1 MIKIN
6 MAEPK
11 DKNLYQQSKNKYS
24 SMKHSAYKSGLIVK
38 YYKELYAKK
47 HKSTD
52 AYIGEKNKNKGLSRW
67 FSEKWRTQD
76 GKKEYSSKKDVFRPT
91 VKKTKDTPTTY
102 KELTP
107 KQVRDA
113 MIEKAKTG
121 RVKKYNK

>member
-11 DKNLYQQSKNKYS
+11 DKNLYQQAKNKYS

-52 AYIGEKNKNKGLSRW
+52 AYTGQKNKNKGLSRW
-67 FSEKWRTQD
+67 YDEKWQTPD
-76 GKKEYSSKKDVFRPT
+76 GKKEYSKKSDILRPT
-91 VKKTKDTPTTY
+91 KKVSKTK
-102 KELTP
+102 K
-107 KQVRDA
+107 VVNDA
-113 MIEKAKTG
+113 IKNLAAYAITLL
-121 RVKKYNK
+121 